1 MEGTDRVEIGLLG
14 PLVVRRGGCEV
25 EVGGRLRAV
34 LAMLAVE
41 VGRPVS
47 VERVARGVW
56 SDHDLP
62 VHVRKSVQTQIV
74 RLRRLLGNSR
84 IHTEAGGYRL
94 DINPADVDVVRFR
107 RLISEVA
114 TESDEEGRR
123 RLLADAL
130 ALWRGTP
137 FEGVGSAWLDEVE
150 AERMVELYLGAQERW
165 VDAEISAGRYGAV
178 VADLRELTARFPL
191 REALWSRLLL
201 ALQRSGRSAEALG
214 CYETVRVLLAD
225 ELGVDPGP
233 ELKRQHG
240 VLLQSESAAA
250 TIGEDEHHD
259 RTQPPPSSDQIV
271 SSDGAAV
278 HVAPQQLPAARGVFV
293 GRANELQALD
303 DLRQEAPESA
313 IVVLHG
319 LGGIGKTTLALH
331 WAHRQRATFP
341 DGQLF
346 IDLQGFGPGELI
358 DAGAALRSLLLGLGH
373 TEEQIP
379 DDVDA
384 RSSILRSVL
393 ADRRCL
399 IVLDNA
405 LDADHVRPLIPG
417 SGSLAVVTSRNELR
431 GLAVRD
437 GAHRIALGQLA
448 AEESQEFLRRRLPD
462 WQARDG
468 AVEELA
474 DLCGHVPLAL
484 SIAAARSEED
494 DLDLVMDDLR
504 DLPRRVEALAV
515 GDESGDLRA
524 VFARSYETLA
534 PEVAKAFQL
543 LGLHLYDTFD
553 CSAAA
558 GLLGTSPH
566 AAGSVLDSLADQ
578 HLLCRAGARRYE
590 FHQLVRAYAVGLTR
604 RDQRSRT
611 ARDVVSLAARR
622 QGAYWK

>member
-14 PLVVRRGGCEV
+14 PLVVRRGGYEI

-56 SDHDLP
+56 GDDDLP

-84 IHTEAGGYRL
+84 IHTEPGGYRL
-94 DINPADVDVVRFR
+94 DIRPADVDVVRFET
-107 RLISEVA
+107 LISAVA
-114 TESDEEGRR
+114 AESGAEGRR

-165 VDAEISAGRYGAV
+165 VDAELSAGRYGAV

-214 CYETVRVLLAD
+214 CYESVRVLLAD

-233 ELKRQHG
+233 ELRRQYG
-240 VLLQSESAAA
+240 VLLQSETTEA
-250 TIGEDEHHD
+250 TIGEEQ
-259 RTQPPPSSDQIV
+259 QPVPDQIV
-271 SSDGAAV
+271 SHDGARD
-278 HVAPQQLPAARGVFV
+278 HVVPQQLPAARGVFV
-293 GRANELQALD
+293 GRAKELQALD
-303 DLRQEAPESA
+303 DHRQEAPESA

-319 LGGIGKTTLALH
+319 LGGIGKTTLALQ
-331 WAHRQRATFP
+331 WAHRQRASFP

-358 DAGAALRSLLLGLGH
+358 DAGAALRSLLLGLGL

-379 DDVDA
+379 DDIDA
-384 RSSILRSVL
+384 RSSILRTVL
-393 ADRRCL
+393 AHRRCL
-399 IVLDNA
+399 VVLDNA

-437 GAHRIALGQLA
+437 GAHRIALGQLV
-448 AEESQEFLRRRLPD
+448 AEESQEFLRRRLPHS
-462 WQARDG
+462 QARDG
-468 AVEELA
+468 VLAELA

-484 SIAAARSEED
+484 SIVAERSEED
-494 DLDLVMDDLR
+494 DMNLVMDDLR
-504 DLPRRVEALAV
+504 DLPHRVEALAV

-534 PEVAKAFQL
+534 PEVARAFQL
-543 LGLHLYDTFD
+543 LGLHLYDQFD

-558 GLLGTSPH
+558 GLLGTSPR

-590 FHQLVRAYAVGLTR
+590 FHQLVRAYAVGLSR
-604 RDQRSRT
+604 CDQESRT

-622 QGAYWK
+622 PAAY